1 MVLHPESNA
10 LDCPAYL
17 HGLSASKAK
26 YISCL
31 AANELGRDNRGSQ
44 SKGRIR
50 YNKSGAA
57 RNWAELLRE
66 EMNAGVTRDDPLKN
80 VDLNISRKEENA
92 GELCMEDKWLKKTDE
107 NQIII
112 PPPSQFA
119 AKHEEL
125 WQASAARK
133 SNPKLYYH
141 GPANYMC
148 QNLVS
153 KAPMKP
159 KKSLRYFNK
168 ISLYSDKF
176 YYDYQNRPCQDLE
189 LNAASKTIETPKT
202 AREVMSKKEF
212 QSFVEEQLVGFG
224 ESTDK
229 PENHGKVSCRARLQR
244 PSETGVDIS
253 TRSCEFPTESASN
266 IICTDK
272 QKVFLGGIP
281 LHFTPGM
288 LKAKLEGQGLTV
300 LNKPKIKRGYI
311 PEVCLGSVEEALKLI
326 AQRFII
332 VDEYRL
338 DVRPYQSRLQ
348 LRKGFVSVVKRSVFL
363 GGLPNNT
370 SAEMIIADL
379 ERLDLKVAEPP
390 VIKKGFAPRVILKSK
405 KDAELLVSL
414 QRVFING
421 AVVDVRP
428 YVDCRKRCIT
438 EEKV

>member
-10 LDCPAYL
+10 LDCPGYL
-17 HGLSASKAK
+17 HGLSASKTK

-57 RNWAELLRE
+57 RNWAQLLRE
-66 EMNAGVTRDDPLKN
+66 EMNAGVIRDDPLKI
-80 VDLNISRKEENA
+80 VDLNISRKGENA
-92 GELCMEDKWLKKTDE
+92 GKLSMEDRWLKETDE
-107 NQIII
+107 NEIII

-119 AKHEEL
+119 AKHEDL

-133 SNPKLYYH
+133 SNPQLYYN
-141 GPANYMC
+141 GPASYMC
-148 QNLVS
+148 QNLS
-153 KAPMKP
+153 KA
-159 KKSLRYFNK
+159 KKSLRYFSKVSN
-168 ISLYSDKF
+168 YSDKF
-176 YYDYQNRPCQDLE
+176 YYDYQNRPCRELE
-189 LNAASKTIETPKT
+189 LNAVSKTIGTPKT
-202 AREVMSKKEF
+202 AREVMSRREF

-224 ESTDK
+224 ESTDH
-229 PENHGKVSCRARLQR
+229 PENHGEVSCRVRLQR
-244 PSETGVDIS
+244 PSQTGIDIS
-253 TRSCEFPTESASN
+253 DSSCNFSSESESN
-266 IICTDK
+266 IICEDK

-288 LKAKLEGQGLTV
+288 LKAKLEDQGLTV
-300 LNKPKIKRGYI
+300 LNKPKVKRGYI
-311 PEVCLGSVEEALKLI
+311 PEVCLGSVEEAQKLI
-326 AQRFII
+326 AQRFVI
-332 VDEYRL
+332 VDEYRI

-348 LRKGFVSVVKRSVFL
+348 LRKGFVSAAKRSVFL

-379 ERLDLKVAEPP
+379 ERLDLNVAEPP
-390 VIKKGFAPRVILKSK
+390 VIKKGFAPRVILKSR

-428 YVDCRKRCIT
+428 YVDCRKRIIT

>member
-10 LDCPAYL
+10 LDCPAHL
-17 HGLSASKAK
+17 HGLSASKTK
-26 YISCL
+26 YISCF
-31 AANELGRDNRGSQ
+31 ASNELGRDNYGLQ

-57 RNWAELLRE
+57 RDWAELLRE
-66 EMNAGVTRDDPLKN
+66 EMNKN
-80 VDLNISRKEENA
+80 VDLNISRERVNA
-92 GELCMEDKWLKKTDE
+92 KELCMEDKLLRKTDE
-107 NQIII
+107 NEIIV

-119 AKHEEL
+119 AKREEL
-125 WQASAARK
+125 YQGSAARNA
-133 SNPKLYYH
+133 NPRQYYH
-141 GPANYMC
+141 APASYMC
-148 QNLVS
+148 NNLAS
-153 KAPMKP
+153 TASMKP
-159 KKSLRYFNK
+159 KKLRRYFSKVSTSN
-168 ISLYSDKF
+168 DKF
-176 YYDYQNRPCQDLE
+176 YYDYQNRPCRNIE
-189 LNAASKTIETPKT
+189 RNSASKTTETPKT
-202 AREVMSKKEF
+202 AREVMSQKEF

-224 ESTDK
+224 ESTDE
-229 PENHGKVSCRARLQR
+229 PENHGKVSSKARLHRHFQ
-244 PSETGVDIS
+244 TGIDIS
-253 TRSCEFPTESASN
+253 DRSCSFSSDSN
-266 IICTDK
+266 IVCTDK

-288 LKAKLEGQGLTV
+288 LKAKLEDQGLTV
-300 LNKPKIKRGYI
+300 MNKPKIKRGYI

-332 VDEYRL
+332 VDEHRI

-348 LRKGFVSVVKRSVFL
+348 LRKGFVSVAKRSVFL

-379 ERLDLKVAEPP
+379 ERLDLQVAEPP
-390 VIKKGFAPRVILKSK
+390 VIKKGFAPRVILKSR